1 MENQGHSVGK
11 TTTMTV
17 RITPEVSVRLEALAH
32 DTKRSKTY
40 LAGEAITDFVKRNA
54 WQVARIKAALDGA
67 MSGNPGIPHEQ
78 VEAWIDSWGG
88 DHELPR
94 PDATL

>member
-1 MENQGHSVGK
+1 MENQDHSAGK

-17 RITPEVSVRLEALAH
+17 RISPEVSDRLEALAH

-54 WQVARIKAALDGA
+54 WQVARINTALNEA
-67 MSGNPGIPHEQ
+67 MSGNPGIPHEK
-78 VEAWIDSWGG
+78 VEVWMDSWGTN
-88 DHELPR
+88 HELPR
-94 PDATL
+94 PDARS